1 MDINEVMRIINGS
14 KEFYFEGS
22 VLTIKSYYSGKAV
35 KLDLAKLD
43 EDMLEQLQPDDED
56 DYEYD
61 EEW

>member
-1 MDINEVMRIINGS
+1 MDIKEVMRIINGS

-43 EDMLEQLQPDDED
+43 DDMLEQLQPEDED
-56 DYEYD
+56 EYD

>member
-1 MDINEVMRIINGS
+1 MDFNETMKIINGS

-35 KLDLAKLD
+35 KLDLANLD
-43 EDMLEQLQPDDED
+43 EEMLEQLQPED
-56 DYEYD
+56 DNEYD